1 MEDSQARKAS
11 LQRSVVEAGR
21 GHADRQ
27 ADFRVHHVLQLVE
40 VPGGDEQKG
49 LYARALDV
57 TGGRRKV

>member
-1 MEDSQARKAS
+1 MEDSQKRKAS
-11 LQRSVVEAGR
+11 LQRSVVEAG
-21 GHADRQ
+21 HADHQ